1 MGKFIVIYGR
11 AEYSMSAKT
20 LNDMFPGFV
29 RYFKDRLYEFLF
41 GSNYV
46 GKFNF
51 KKKININTSNFAPY
65 LWPPYWSWFVC
76 TIKKLYGSWENDF
89 HFSVSPL

>member
-46 GKFNF
+46 GKLNF
-51 KKKININTSNFAPY
+51 KK
-65 LWPPYWSWFVC
+65 
-76 TIKKLYGSWENDF
+76 
-89 HFSVSPL
+89 